1 MGNLGNPFEALL
13 HGPFAADL
21 GFEDFPVVDAVLA
34 GLARIANHD
43 AAFKFIEIDA
53 QLDAMLAAGGQLD
66 GGSAAKSWRVVILRT
81 GWNVDDNGFGVAADV
96 NPVLLALPRPREA
109 VQRGADGHG
118 HGAGTANA
126 GAGRGFRIGHQRDRK
141 STRLNSSHPSI
152 SYAVFCL

>member
-1 MGNLGNPFEALL
+1 MKYRSRIHTALRWVNP
-13 HGPFAADL
+13 PAAKRQFFFL
-21 GFEDFPVVDAVLA
+21 MIRRPPRSTLFPYTTLF
-34 GLARIANHD
+34 RS
-43 AAFKFIEIDA
+43 

-118 HGAGTANA
+118 
-126 GAGRGFRIGHQRDRK
+126 QDRK
-141 STRLNSSHPSI
+141 S
-152 SYAVFCL
+152 VV